1 MLVTFRRPEVIL
13 PLLPSR
19 LSRFVCFTL
28 TLLFLQRLK
37 PLVSKMLEMEI
48 DMEGFYERLNHRVR
62 P

>member
-48 DMEGFYERLNHRVR
+48 DMEGFY
-62 P
+62 